1 MDLVSDQFNSWVN
14 LSGWQMGRK
23 SSKSGCTRYESL
35 THWPRQ
41 LSLFVHGD
49 LGSDAIRKLPGNA
62 NDFRNCSA
70 ISSAITLVLKTN
82 LFQWNDILEHDANFM
97 LAYMHFHLEDI
108 WDKCR
113 KRHAAEASCVEIQK
127 THRHTHQVSTG
138 FFSSLYRRHTHPPL
152 ALQRSFKIQVTLLM
166 PLHKTHKLG
175 PLQCPQ
181 RHFRSLSKSSVIFSL
196 LLMNFLVI

>member
-35 THWPRQ
+35 THWPRLWLSLPPPRQ
-41 LSLFVHGD
+41 VSLFVHGD

-113 KRHAAEASCVEIQK
+113 KLHAAEASCVEIRK
-127 THRHTHQVSTG
+127 THRHTHQISTG
-138 FFSSLYRRHTHPPL
+138 FFSSLCAGDTPTHL
-152 ALQRSFKIQVTLLM
+152 WRYNF
-166 PLHKTHKLG
+166 
-175 PLQCPQ
+175 
-181 RHFRSLSKSSVIFSL
+181 LSKFR
-196 LLMNFLVI
+196 